1 MTDRHRAVSQV
12 RQNWVLDPLQDQLFI
27 IAAPLLSL
35 AVALFLVM
43 QFGVVRGGTMVITAH
58 VILTVA
64 HHMPTFIRIYGDR
77 QLLQRYR
84 WNFVLG
90 PVVPLVF
97 ALAVLFYLSARGL
110 PVEYVLYL
118 YLFLALWDPWHFLR
132 QHFGF
137 MRIYDRG
144 NAAPLRL
151 ASGMDWW
158 LCTAWFVHIMVAS
171 SEWIP
176 GVLEDLHRNAGIP
189 LVLWLPVGALQAAA
203 GVSAVLA
210 GAMTLTYAGYL
221 LWSVRRGWFVSS
233 AKLALLLCTFGVMYL
248 TYTPNAWMQALAPGW
263 GFKLGFATVG
273 IVHMTQYLAIVWR
286 YDRRLVAQQRARPG
300 LFQWLHA
307 RRTASGVVLAAMLYV
322 GFCIGYG
329 DLLTT
334 RPESRWLLSVVLAVG
349 FVSTLLHYYYDGFI
363 WKIRHRENR
372 EALDLPAA
380 DAGTEVS
387 WNTPQQV
394 PQARAMFAR
403 QLLYFGLPLGLLTVG
418 ALGVWQNDHTP
429 YAAHMVAAQQFADRG
444 DMAAA
449 GEAARRAAT
458 RMQQE
463 LPIVRQM
470 ASLQPTAS
478 REAEL
483 AFLVFNAAMY
493 QEQVLPTLD
502 GAPPDLQRAQRF
514 AMAIAEAAGHLEQAL
529 LRGGALAHPGRE
541 SLTREQ
547 AESVLDSWRA
557 RVAAGRTAAAQG
569 GVRRPYG
576 V

>member
-1 MTDRHRAVSQV
+1 MTAA

-35 AVALFLVM
+35 AFALLLVM
-43 QFGVVRGGTMVITAH
+43 QFGVERGGTMVITAH

-64 HHMPTFIRIYGDR
+64 HHLPTFIRIYGDHELMR
-77 QLLQRYR
+77 RYR
-84 WNFVLG
+84 WSFLLG
-90 PVVPLVF
+90 PVVPLAF
-97 ALAVLFYLSARGL
+97 ALAVLAYLHAQGL

-144 NAAPLRL
+144 NAAPVQL

-176 GVLEDLHRNAGIP
+176 GVLEDLYRSAGIP
-189 LVLWLPVGALQAAA
+189 LLLWLPAGGLQVAA

-210 GAMTLTYAGYL
+210 STMTLVYAGYL
-221 LWSVRRGWFVSS
+221 FWCVRRGWFVSS
-233 AKLALLLCTFGVMYL
+233 AKLALLCCTFGVMYL
-248 TYTPNAWMQALAPGW
+248 TYTPNSWMQSLAPGW

-286 YDRRLVAQQRARPG
+286 YDQRLAAQQRARPG
-300 LFQWLHA
+300 VFQWLHA

-322 GFCIGYG
+322 GLCIAYG
-329 DLLTT
+329 DLVTT
-334 RPESRWLLSVVLAVG
+334 RPENRWLLSLVLAVG

-372 EALDLPAA
+372 QALDLPTAVGEGMSWGA
-380 DAGTEVS
+380 SQDAPS
-387 WNTPQQV
+387 
-394 PQARAMFAR
+394 ARSMFAR
-403 QLLYFGLPLGLLTVG
+403 QLLYFGLPLGLLTFG
-418 ALGVWQNDHTP
+418 AVHAWQSDRTP
-429 YAAHMVAAQQFADRG
+429 YVAHMVAAQQFADAG
-444 DMAAA
+444 DMATAS
-449 GEAARRAAT
+449 EAARHAAA

-470 ASLQPTAS
+470 AALQPTAA

-483 AFLVFNAAMY
+483 AFLLFNAALY
-493 QEQVLPTLD
+493 QEQVLPSLD
-502 GAPPDLQRAQRF
+502 GARPDMLRAQRLS
-514 AMAIAEAAGHLEQAL
+514 MAVMEAADWLQSAL
-529 LRGGALAHPGRE
+529 GRGGALAHPGRDT
-541 SLTREQ
+541 LTREQ
-547 AESVLDSWRA
+547 AEAVLHSWRS
-557 RVAAGRTAAAQG
+557 RVVATRNAAAKVG
-569 GVRRPYG
+569 
-576 V
+576 